1 MENIEIVAKAV
12 KALDDKKAEEIKVI
26 KISELTVMSDYFII
40 ANGTSNT
47 HVRALAEEVEAELS
61 DAGVEPRNIEGRSTG
76 WILLD
81 YSDVV
86 VHVFTPRDREYYN
99 LERLWQD
106 GEEVDISSLIS
117 E

>member
-1 MENIEIVAKAV
+1 METNMTVEKIVKV
-12 KALDDKKAEEIKVI
+12 LDNKKAEEIKVI

-61 DAGVEPRNIEGRSTG
+61 AAGVEPRNIEGRSTG

-81 YSDVV
+81 YNDVV

-106 GEEVDISSLIS
+106 GEEMDLSTLIS

>member
-1 MENIEIVAKAV
+1 METKALVEKIV
-12 KALDDKKAEEIKVI
+12 KALDEKKAEEIKVI
-26 KISELTVMSDYFII
+26 KISELTVMADYFII

-47 HVRALAEEVEAELS
+47 HVRALAEEAEDAVS
-61 DAGVEPRNIEGRSTG
+61 KAGVKARNIEGRATG

-81 YSDVV
+81 YDDVV
-86 VHVFTPRDREYYN
+86 CHIFTPRDREYYN

-106 GEEVDISSLIS
+106 AEEIDISDIIS

>member
-1 MENIEIVAKAV
+1 METKTLVEKIVKV
-12 KALDDKKAEEIKVI
+12 LDEKKAEEIKVI
-26 KISELTVMSDYFII
+26 KISELTVMADYFII

-47 HVRALAEEVEAELS
+47 HVRALAEEVEDSISKEGTEA
-61 DAGVEPRNIEGRSTG
+61 RNIEGRSTG

-81 YSDVV
+81 YNDVV
-86 VHVFTPRDREYYN
+86 VHVFTPHDRDYYN

-106 GEEVDISSLIS
+106 ADFVDISDIIS

>member
-1 MENIEIVAKAV
+1 METNAVVEKIV
-12 KALDDKKAEEIKVI
+12 DNKKAEEIKVI